1 LNLRAGLLER
11 VADLLEAH
19 RATLIMLAV
28 REAGKS
34 LPNAVAE
41 VREAADFCRY
51 YAQQIRRQF
60 TNSDRP
66 EPLGLVTCISP
77 WNFPLSIFIGEVS
90 AALAAGNTVLA
101 KPAEQTPLIAAAA
114 VRLFHEAGIP
124 RAALQFLPGRGETVG
139 AQLIGDPRV
148 HGVIFTG
155 STQVAQLIHRALAAR
170 ADRDEIPLIAE
181 TGGQN
186 AMVVDS
192 SARLEQVVQEVLV
205 SAFDSAGQRCSSL
218 RVLCLQEEI
227 ADSVL
232 SMLRGGMRE
241 LTLGD
246 PARLATDI
254 GPVIDAEAR
263 QALLVH
269 IEKMRAAGHDVFQ
282 LPLPGD
288 CANGTFLPPTLIEI
302 EDIAELEGEVFGPI
316 LHVMR
321 FQRKRLD
328 DLVRR
333 INATGYG
340 LTLGVHSRIDETIDF
355 ITARAQVGNIYVNRN
370 MIGAVV
376 GVQPFGGEGKS
387 GTGPKAGGPIYLHRI
402 SRRARLSLARIG
414 GVRGNDKLAPL
425 QALSAWAQQSGRRAF
440 AELCTDYANRTP
452 LTHRIPLCGPTG
464 ESNMLTFAP
473 RGEVACVA
481 NDEAA
486 LLQQIA
492 ATLATGNRVLLTD
505 GSAAAVLA
513 DTLPPA
519 VREQIRIEPDWIR
532 PPRSAVAAVLYSGLA
547 VEACRLR
554 NELASRDGG
563 LVPLILSDDGDF
575 PLYRLTVERVITVN
589 TTAAGGN
596 AALMMLGE

>member
-1 LNLRAGLLER
+1 
-11 VADLLEAH
+11 
-19 RATLIMLAV
+19 
-28 REAGKS
+28 
-34 LPNAVAE
+34 
-41 VREAADFCRY
+41 
-51 YAQQIRRQF
+51 
-60 TNSDRP
+60 
-66 EPLGLVTCISP
+66 
-77 WNFPLSIFIGEVS
+77 VS

-355 ITARAQVGNIYVNRN
+355 VAAHAQVGNIYVNRN
-370 MIGAVV
+370 ITGAVV

-387 GTGPKAGGPIYLHRI
+387 GTGPKAGGPVYLHRI
-402 SRRARLSLARIG
+402 LRRAGLSPARMG
-414 GVRGNDKLAPL
+414 GVQVNDAPIPL
-425 QALSAWAQQSGRRAF
+425 QALSAWGEQTGRNTF

-452 LTHRIPLCGPTG
+452 LRQRISLHGPTG

-473 RGEVACVA
+473 RGQVACFA
-481 NDEAA
+481 SDEAA

-492 ATLATGNRVLLTD
+492 AVLATGNRVLL
-505 GSAAAVLA
+505 A
-513 DTLPPA
+513 DALVTTTLLDKLPDA
-519 VREQIRIEPDWIR
+519 VRHQIQIDPDWAR
-532 PPRSAVAAVLYSGLA
+532 APFSGVAAVLYSGPA
-547 VEACRLR
+547 VEASRLR
-554 NELASRDGG
+554 NELAARNGA
-563 LVPLILSDDGDF
+563 LVPLIFSEGGDFPLYF

-596 AALMMLGE
+596 ATLMMLGA